1 MEKVTLEQAWLWL
14 GDRGIHVNFSDI
26 KVSGKWAFVRTK
38 DYYGVP
44 NSVVYHDE
52 FAGKTIW
59 RYQVDCY
66 DVLSGS
72 LWAEPEDCI
81 RYDLSPFIPGNQE
94 RTAAVIAQL
103 EQDQEPDTDKLCL
116 IAVEGDMAKGGMGDT
131 NDVIPF
137 EPEHNGLVKAFLEA
151 QLAFRM
157 ESAFQDSKG
166 NHDMELISSLCYIQD
181 QAGYALREAGVFRHK
196 YDQRTT
202 WELAYMGELDEIER
216 YKPFVIESYKGGE

>member
-1 MEKVTLEQAWLWL
+1 MEKVTIHQAMLWL
-14 GDRGIHVNFSDI
+14 GDRGINAHKKDI
-26 KVSGKWAFVRTK
+26 RVSGKWAFVRTK
-38 DYYGVP
+38 EV
-44 NSVVYHDE
+44 HDE
-52 FAGKTIW
+52 NGYDVPW
-59 RYQVDCY
+59 VDCY

-81 RYDLSPFIPGNQE
+81 RYDHSPFIPRNQE
-94 RTAAVIAQL
+94 RTATAIAQL

-137 EPEHNGLVKAFLEA
+137 EPEHNSLVKAFLEA

-157 ESAFQDSKG
+157 ECAFQDSKG
-166 NHDMELISSLCYIQD
+166 NHDMALISGLCYIQD

-202 WELAYMGELDEIER
+202 WELANMSEIYEIER